1 MYLSRGYYEYLER
14 SSSNRQ
20 HTETQ
25 TNDSEDSLDTCNS
38 LTTQKL
44 AIVETNITRWTLY
57 DQGRGGWRR
66 RRREGIVVG
75 RSVDVNVAKRKKSTH
90 VVWMDMEM
98 RQED

>member
-1 MYLSRGYYEYLER
+1 
-14 SSSNRQ
+14 
-20 HTETQ
+20 
-25 TNDSEDSLDTCNS
+25 

-90 VVWMDMEM
+90 VVRMDMEM